1 MCFLNKVLSLAV
13 PQPKNSVYSC
23 IFISWKSLNSYTYV
37 TRLVSASWIKISQ
50 KWHCPFRVRCSKF
63 HHHFLNSILCSSIWI
78 CGLADPNQNFLYIN
92 HNNLHHSP
100 IYINLLVHAL
110 AYNQWLLTMSL
121 PSGILM
127 AILPM
132 IFIKRKIFRN
142 TINCWWRAEHNSLDF
157 IFYHDFQKVAGTR
170 NIVGIVSFK

>member
-1 MCFLNKVLSLAV
+1 MSPDLWAPVGLKYL
-13 PQPKNSVYSC
+13 
-23 IFISWKSLNSYTYV
+23 KSDIVHSG
-37 TRLVSASWIKISQ
+37 SDAA
-50 KWHCPFRVRCSKF
+50 
-63 HHHFLNSILCSSIWI
+63 SSII
-78 CGLADPNQNFLYIN
+78 IFSTVYFVVPYGFVA
-92 HNNLHHSP
+92 SP
-100 IYINLLVHAL
+100 ILIRIFYISIIITYTIHPYVYINLLVHAL

-157 IFYHDFQKVAGTR
+157 IFSHDFQKVAGTR